1 MTDIL
6 HICVIIYIK
15 TSASMYN
22 SDHITYILEWILSFF
37 HCEMCGKDE
46 LQIIFK
52 ILDYH
57 CILLNSLYETMTN
70 PNIHIG

>member
-1 MTDIL
+1 
-6 HICVIIYIK
+6 
-15 TSASMYN
+15 
-22 SDHITYILEWILSFF
+22 
-37 HCEMCGKDE
+37 MCGKDE